1 MVTLVSLLV
10 EMKCPEHGLERFK
23 IKIVR
28 RFNVKPDTITPKF
41 RTRPTTGDLS
51 GLLVGRNVSHKQI
64 QSYLHDYFRRKGM
77 MEAILGMR
85 LVI

>member
-1 MVTLVSLLV
+1 MV

-23 IKIVR
+23 IKIIR
-28 RFNVKPDTITPKF
+28 RFNMKPDVIMPKF

-51 GLLVGRNVSHKQI
+51 GLLVGKNVSNRQI

-77 MEAILGMR
+77 MEAILRMR